1 MTAARDTVLG
11 TVRRSLG
18 VTGAE
23 APRRA
28 AVAVR
33 LAGHPAGIVPGR
45 GHVPQAE
52 RIGLFVRMVEAAAG
66 SAEWTPDPAGIP
78 AAIAALLRGLNLP
91 LAIRHGDDERL
102 ASLPWHRAGML
113 KVSRGPSRGNDLA
126 AVSHAFAAVAAR
138 LAGHPAG
145 VVPARGHVPGA
156 ERVSLFVRMVEAAAG
171 SAEWTADAAGIPAA
185 VAAFLRGLNLP
196 LAIRHGDDQRLASL
210 PWDRAMLKVSR
221 GPSRGDDLAAVS
233 HAFAAV
239 AETGTLVLTSGPDN
253 PTTLNFLPDVHIV
266 AVRASDVA
274 PDFETVMARL
284 RAVHGPGSMP
294 RTVNL
299 ITGPS
304 RSADIEQTLILGAHG
319 PRRLHVVVVGEP

>member
-1 MTAARDTVLG
+1 MTSARDTVLG

-28 AVAVR
+28 AVMAR

-45 GHVPQAE
+45 GHVPVAE
-52 RIGLFVRMVEAAAG
+52 RVGLFARMVEAAAG
-66 SAEWTPDPAGIP
+66 SAEWIADPAGVP
-78 AAIAALLRGLNLP
+78 AAVTTLLRGLNLP
-91 LAIRHGDDERL
+91 LAIRHGDDARL
-102 ASLPWHRAGML
+102 TSLPWERAGML
-113 KVSRGPSRGNDLA
+113 A
-126 AVSHAFAAVAAR
+126 
-138 LAGHPAG
+138 
-145 VVPARGHVPGA
+145 
-156 ERVSLFVRMVEAAAG
+156 
-171 SAEWTADAAGIPAA
+171 
-185 VAAFLRGLNLP
+185 
-196 LAIRHGDDQRLASL
+196 
-210 PWDRAMLKVSR
+210 VSR

-266 AVRASDVA
+266 VVRAGDLA

-284 RAVHGPGSMP
+284 RAAHGPRAMP

-299 ITGPS
+299 VTGPS

-319 PRRLHVVVVGEP
+319 PRRLHVIVVGEP